1 MELLWAMS
9 LLALILFGIV
19 QGITEFL
26 PVSSSGH
33 LTLMQY
39 FSENIPES
47 LSLNIAVH
55 LGTLLT
61 ILVFYRRDLLALI
74 TGFFKG
80 ERDSLHMVGFI
91 FAASLPTALIGLTFK
106 KALPFLLTSP
116 WLVGICLLLTG
127 CVLITAK
134 CAPVSSVQDGRLSY
148 KKAIVLGFVQGIAV
162 LPGLS
167 RSGLTIVSALWLGVE
182 REAAARFSF
191 LISVPAILGAGLLE
205 WVSGEESIAMTP
217 LVTGAVVSFLVGLGA
232 IYLVVW
238 LTKNQ
243 RLSSFSY
250 YLWAVGGL
258 VLLQLLMSPAGS

>member
-1 MELLWAMS
+1 MS

-61 ILVFYRRDLLALI
+61 ILVFYRRDLFTLI
-74 TGFFKG
+74 RGFFKG
-80 ERDSLHMVGFI
+80 DKPSVHMVGFI
-91 FAASLPTALIGLTFK
+91 VAASVPTAFIGLTFK

-116 WLVGICLLLTG
+116 WLVGICLLITGFVLRTSKWVKASPSPGALT
-127 CVLITAK
+127 
-134 CAPVSSVQDGRLSY
+134 Y
-148 KKAIVLGFVQGIAV
+148 KKAVVLGFIQGIAV

-167 RSGLTIVSALWLGVE
+167 RSGLTIVGGLWLGVE

-205 WVSGEESIAMTP
+205 FLSGEESISMTP
-217 LVTGAVVSFLVGLGA
+217 LAIGAFVSFLVGLGA

-243 RLSSFSY
+243 RLSAFSY
-250 YLWAVGGL
+250 YLWAIGGL
-258 VLLQLLMSPAGS
+258 VLLQLIMSPG